1 VREFSQYMLTG
12 VATGAGFALVA
23 LGYVAIYRVTHI
35 VNFAQGAFA
44 MLGGY
49 FASSL
54 LARALPGPIAAVIA
68 MAGVALVGVLVGGAA
83 LGNGRLPII
92 ASLMIT
98 LGLSV
103 LVEGVSLF
111 IWGDTPTTYPGV
123 GDRALDLGGALLLPQ
138 QAVVIAVTA
147 AVFPLFQWFFGR
159 TYIGKAVT
167 ACAANARAAALV
179 GIDPRRMALLAFA
192 VAGGLGALAGVLTTP
207 LTPLTSD
214 ADVGIAVNGFAGAIV
229 GGLVS
234 PAGAVAGSLLLG
246 IAQTMMAGYF
256 DPSYQV
262 VVALV
267 IMIAVLVA
275 RPNGLFHRMRG

>member
-1 VREFSQYMLTG
+1 MREFSQYLLTG

-54 LARALPGPIAAVIA
+54 LARALPGPVAAVIA
-68 MAGVALVGVLVGGAA
+68 MAGVALIGALVGGAA

-179 GIDPRRMALLAFA
+179 GIDPRRMALLAFT

-275 RPNGLFHRMRG
+275 RPNGLFHRVRG

>member
-1 VREFSQYMLTG
+1 MGALAQYLLTG

-23 LGYVAIYRVTHI
+23 LGYVAIYRVTHV
-35 VNFAQGAFA
+35 VNFAQGAFT

-54 LARALPGPIAAVIA
+54 LERALPGPLAAPIAVVA
-68 MAGVALVGVLVGGAA
+68 VALVGALVGALA

-98 LGLSV
+98 LGVSV
-103 LVEGVSLF
+103 LIEGIVLF
-111 IWGDTPTTYPGV
+111 VWGDVPTTYAGV
-123 GDRALDLGGALLLPQ
+123 GNRALDLGGALLLPQ
-138 QAVVIAVTA
+138 QAVVIAAVA
-147 AVFPLFQWFFGR
+147 VVFPLFQWFFGS

-192 VAGGLGALAGVLTTP
+192 VAAGLGGLAGVLTTP
-207 LTPLTSD
+207 LAPLTSD
-214 ADVGIAVNGFAGAIV
+214 ADVGIAINGFAGAIV

-234 PAGAVAGSLLLG
+234 PAGAVVGSLLLG
-246 IAQTMMAGYF
+246 IAQAMMAGYF
-256 DPSYQV
+256 DPSYQI

-267 IMIAVLVA
+267 IMLVVLVA
-275 RPNGLFHRMRG
+275 RPNGLFRRG